1 MEAMRQV
8 EQMRVDGRIN
18 MYAEANYQEGTT
30 AYMWICYKIKECAE
44 RIRKR
49 EREKISVYAQV
60 GTPKHLT

>member
-1 MEAMRQV
+1 
-8 EQMRVDGRIN
+8 

-30 AYMWICYKIKECAE
+30 AYMWICHKIKECAE